1 MKRRNR
7 CTTAL
12 RISACAWARP
22 LSACLVA
29 VCTALA
35 AGYAPALNAA
45 QADPQET
52 AAQLKQVVEQLNAL
66 DQWFSEAEKTRAIW
80 LVELQRADNEI
91 AQLNHQVSDIRKR
104 LQRTD
109 TELDMLQEHQA
120 DLESQRTTQAALIA
134 EHVGAAYRLT
144 GQDFLKQLLNQE
156 SPDEFARMIRYHRY
170 FSESRLE
177 VMAEYQATLTELDAT
192 NRRLLEQQA
201 QQQSQQQLLVGE
213 QQNLSSERQGRAK
226 LIDELD
232 VETQSKTEEYE
243 RLKRDRQR
251 LEQLLAEL
259 RRRATEL
266 DGTEFA
272 RSKGSLPMPV
282 QGPIRHA
289 FGGQRADGRLR
300 WHGIDIAAEEGTP
313 VTAIYRG
320 RVIFADWLRGFG
332 LLTILDHGS
341 DYMTLYGHAD
351 VLYKKVGDWVESG
364 EVIAGAGN
372 SGGTRDSGIYF
383 EVRHKGEPKDPIGWV
398 VR

>member
-1 MKRRNR
+1 MKRSNR
-7 CTTAL
+7 
-12 RISACAWARP
+12 
-22 LSACLVA
+22 LSVPRLYPHV
-29 VCTALA
+29 LA
-35 AGYAPALNAA
+35 PFVLSLCVMLSSGIAPALNAA
-45 QADPQET
+45 EADPQQT

-66 DQWFSEAEKTRAIW
+66 DQWFSEAGKTRAIW
-80 LVELQRADNEI
+80 LVELQRADNGI
-91 AQLNHQVSDIRKR
+91 AQLNHQVADIRKR
-104 LQRTD
+104 LTLIN
-109 TELDMLQEHQA
+109 TELDTLQTRQTELQN
-120 DLESQRTTQAALIA
+120 QRQTQAALIV

-156 SPDEFARMIRYHRY
+156 SPDEFARMIRYHRH
-170 FSESRLE
+170 FSESRLA
-177 VMAEYQATLTELDAT
+177 VMQEYQDTLVQLDAT
-192 NRRLLEQQA
+192 NQQLLEQQA

-213 QQNLSSERQGRAK
+213 QRNLSSERQDRAK

-232 VETQSKTEEYE
+232 VETQSKSADYE
-243 RLKRDRQR
+243 SLKRDRQR

-259 RRRATEL
+259 RRRAVEL
-266 DGTEFA
+266 DGTAFA
-272 RSKGSLPMPV
+272 RAKGSLPMPV
-282 QGPIRHA
+282 RGPIRHA

-341 DYMTLYGHAD
+341 GYMTLYGHAD
-351 VLYKKVGDWVESG
+351 VLYKKVDDWVESG

-383 EVRHKGEPKDPIGWV
+383 EVRHKGEPKDPISWV

>member
-1 MKRRNR
+1 MKRRHRLINQ
-7 CTTAL
+7 TQTFNHAKAPKKQVGAL
-12 RISACAWARP
+12 LVCI
-22 LSACLVA
+22 CLGFSPNA
-29 VCTALA
+29 PTQA
-35 AGYAPALNAA
+35 AEAN
-45 QADPQET
+45 QQQT

-66 DQWFSEAEKTRAIW
+66 DVWFTEAEKTRAIW
-80 LVELQRADNEI
+80 LVELQRADNDI
-91 AQLNHQVSDIRKR
+91 AQLNHQVADIRTR
-104 LQRTD
+104 LQLTD
-109 TELDMLQEHQA
+109 AELATLQARQTELQI
-120 DLESQRTTQAALIA
+120 QRQTQATLIA

-170 FSESRLE
+170 FSESRLA
-177 VMAEYQATLTELDAT
+177 VMQDYQATLLELDAT
-192 NRRLLEQQA
+192 NQQLLEQQA

-213 QQNLSSERQGRAK
+213 QRNLSGERQDRAK

-259 RRRATEL
+259 RRRAIEL
-266 DGTEFA
+266 DGTAFA
-272 RSKGSLPMPV
+272 RSKGNLPMPV
-282 QGPIRHA
+282 KGPIRHA

-300 WHGIDIAAEEGTP
+300 WHGIDIAADEGTP
-313 VTAIYRG
+313 ITAIYRG

-383 EVRHKGEPKDPIGWV
+383 EVRHKGEPKDPISWV
-398 VR
+398 AR